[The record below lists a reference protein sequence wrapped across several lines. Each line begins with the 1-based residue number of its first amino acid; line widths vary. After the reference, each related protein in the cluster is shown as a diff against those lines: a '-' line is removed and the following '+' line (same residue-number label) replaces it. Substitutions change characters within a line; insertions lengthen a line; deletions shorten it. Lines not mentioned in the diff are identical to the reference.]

1 MNAREKKK
9 SFNKGQETVKTERT
23 APECSLF
30 QTSGCVARVIAGVA
44 VVFTLHILLSLSC
57 CFNSAGL
64 RNTKIPTES
73 QKKKKK
79 KKEKRD
85 RKQDNISWSKHF
97 VYSVGILSKFTGS
110 FITDFVVVLG

>member
-73 QKKKKK
+73 QKKKK
-79 KKEKRD
+79 EKRD
-85 RKQDNISWSKHF
+85 RKQDNIS
-97 VYSVGILSKFTGS
+97 
-110 FITDFVVVLG
+110 